1 MIPFQR
7 RHNMKRNNSIEKE
20 NLRKRVDFISKKILK
35 EFLPYSGF
43 SERQQDKFINTLSEF
58 KKFILKHCRRV
69 YLLPNCCIKV
79 LDGHYKNNEI
89 SNLPYIN
96 DICNIFITDNYIIM
110 QDDLE
115 YLNEVYFQ
123 SNPPLNNWLKKNI
136 FTFCR

>member
-1 MIPFQR
+1 
-7 RHNMKRNNSIEKE
+7 MKRNNNIEKE

-43 SERQQDKFINTLSEF
+43 SEQQQDEFINTLSEF
-58 KKFILKHCRRV
+58 KKFIPKHCRRV
-69 YLLPNCCIKV
+69 YLLQNCCIKV
-79 LDGHYKNNEI
+79 LDGYYKNN
-89 SNLPYIN
+89 
-96 DICNIFITDNYIIM
+96 YIII

-136 FTFCR
+136 LTFCK